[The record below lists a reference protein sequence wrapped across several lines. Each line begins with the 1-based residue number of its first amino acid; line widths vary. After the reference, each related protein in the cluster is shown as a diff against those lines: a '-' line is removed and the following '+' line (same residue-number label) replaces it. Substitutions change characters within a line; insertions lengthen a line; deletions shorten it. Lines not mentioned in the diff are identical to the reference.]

1 MEKIIFDISGMHCA
15 SCASNIEGA
24 LKRLPGVLSAQVN
37 FATEK
42 AYIEFEPQKLKIA
55 DLITTVEKLGYKA
68 SLPELS
74 LDREKEIRDREV
86 RSLKRKFILS
96 ITLST
101 ILMYISMGSCI
112 GLGVHKTIMDNMA
125 LLQLLLASGVLICGY
140 QFFARGFLTLVRIH
154 RANMDTLVALG
165 VGSAYLY
172 SLFVSINIWL
182 GNKSF
187 GMSNLY
193 YEVAAFLL
201 SFILLGKYLEA
212 ITKRKTS
219 QSIKRLWNLRP
230 KTAIVIRQGGEK
242 EIPVEELL
250 VGDIVVVK
258 PGQRIPVDGKIIEG
272 YSSVDESM
280 ITGESIP
287 IEKTLN
293 DKVIGGSINKYGTFK
308 FKATKVGK
316 DTALAQ
322 IIKLVEDAQGS
333 KAPIQE
339 LADKIAAVFVPIVL
353 LIAFVSLITW
363 ILLGNGFA
371 FALTAFITVLIIACP
386 CTLGLA
392 TPTAVMVGTG
402 IAAEN
407 GIIIKNAA
415 SLQIAHEVKEIIFD
429 KTGTLTVGKPKVTDV
444 ISYIP
449 VQESIKHFPIPLRKS
464 LKAIA
469 EGDFLE
475 NEEEILK
482 LAASLEKKSEHP
494 LADAIVNAGN
504 SKNISLL
511 DVKEFNSLPGK
522 GISGRIEGLQV
533 FLGNRKLMQDKSI
546 DIRAAGQDLDRLET
560 EGKTVV
566 FLAQDNKL
574 IGLVAVRDTL
584 KEFAKVTVE
593 KLKKMGKVV
602 VMITGDN
609 KRTAQAIAG
618 ELRIDKVMAEVLPKD
633 KLDEIKRIQA
643 QGLKVAFVGDGINDA
658 PALTQSDLGIAIGTG
673 TDVAVESGDIILIKD
688 DLRDV
693 VVAIDL
699 SGYAMKKIKE
709 NLFWAFFY
717 NIIGIPVAA
726 GILYPFTG
734 FLLNPVFAG
743 AAMALSSVSVV
754 SNSLLMKRYKRS
766 I

>member
-1 MEKIIFDISGMHCA
+1 MEKIILNISGMHCA
-15 SCASNIEGA
+15 SCASNIEST
-24 LKRLPGVLSAQVN
+24 LKRLPGIFSSQVN

-86 RSLKRKFILS
+86 RNLKRKFILS
-96 ITLST
+96 ITLSS
-101 ILMYISMGSCI
+101 ILMYISMGPCV
-112 GLGVHKTIMDNMA
+112 GLGMHKIIMDNMA
-125 LLQLLLASGVLICGY
+125 FIQLLLATGVLVCGY
-140 QFFARGFLTLVRIH
+140 QFFARGFSTLTRIH
-154 RANMDTLVALG
+154 KANMDTLVALG

-172 SLFVSINIWL
+172 SLFVSMNIWL

-187 GMSNLY
+187 SMNNLY

-201 SFILLGKYLEA
+201 TFVLLGKYLEA

-230 KTAIVIRQGGEK
+230 KTAIVIRQGQEA

-258 PGQRIPVDGKIIEG
+258 PGQRIPVDGKIAEG

-287 IEKTLN
+287 VEKTLN

-339 LADKIAAVFVPIVL
+339 LADKVAAIFVPTVL
-353 LIAFVSLITW
+353 IIAFVSFFIW
-363 ILLGNGFA
+363 IFLGKGFV
-371 FALTAFITVLIIACP
+371 FALTTFIAVLIIACP
-386 CTLGLA
+386 CSLGLA

-402 IAAEN
+402 KAAEN

-415 SLQIAHEVKEIIFD
+415 SLQIATEINKIIFD
-429 KTGTLTVGKPKVTDV
+429 KTGTLTEGKPKLTDIV
-444 ISYIP
+444 SYI
-449 VQESIKHFPIPLRKS
+449 
-464 LKAIA
+464 
-469 EGDFLE
+469 G
-475 NEEEILK
+475 NEDEVLM
-482 LAASLEKKSEHP
+482 LAASLEKPSGHV
-494 LADAIVNAGN
+494 LSDAMVGAAKERGVSLKQLQQFETISGEGVVGKIEEGLTILAGN
-504 SKNISLL
+504 
-511 DVKEFNSLPGK
+511 
-522 GISGRIEGLQV
+522 R
-533 FLGNRKLMQDKSI
+533 RLMQERTI
-546 DIRAAGQDLDRLET
+546 DIEIAEGDLDRLEKQ
-560 EGKTVV
+560 GKTITLV
-566 FLAQDNKL
+566 AKDDKL

-584 KEFAKVTVE
+584 KEFSKTLID
-593 KLKKMGKVV
+593 KLNKMGKDVI
-602 VMITGDN
+602 MMAGDN
-609 KRTAQAIAG
+609 RRTAVAIAKEIG
-618 ELRIDKVMAEVLPKD
+618 IEKVLAEVLPKD
-633 KLDEIKRIQA
+633 KMDEIKKLQNE
-643 QGLKVAFVGDGINDA
+643 GFKVAFVGDGINDA
-658 PALTQSDLGIAIGTG
+658 PALSQADLGIAIGGG
-673 TDVAVESGDIILIKD
+673 TDIAVESGDIILIKD

-693 VVAIDL
+693 ATAIEL
-699 SGYAMKKIKE
+699 SGYAMKKIKQ

-726 GILYPFTG
+726 GLLYPFTG
-734 FLLNPVFAG
+734 FLLSPIIAG
-743 AAMALSSVSVV
+743 AAMAFSSVSVV
-754 SNSLLMKRYKRS
+754 SNSLLMKRYKRN